1 MKTDKEKFL
10 QYVKDSLTNRLNE
23 LGITR
28 YRLIK
33 DANLYS
39 NAPVVNHMFTGK
51 SGMNITTMMFFADLL
66 GMDIV
71 FVPKLSKEETLKKI
85 KKYGEARNK

>member
-1 MKTDKEKFL
+1 METNKEVFR
-10 QYVKDSLTNRLNE
+10 QYLSDSFTNRLNE

-28 YRLIK
+28 YRLVK
-33 DANLYS
+33 DANLFT
-39 NAPVVNHMFTGK
+39 NAAVVQRLFSGK
-51 SGMNITTMMFFADLL
+51 GGMNFTTVKFFADLL

-85 KKYGEARNK
+85 KKYGKARNK